1 MANLPIPSAWQLVSC
16 EIDGKTIP
24 AVNDKAFIAIRDGE
38 IGGHT
43 GCNAFGGEWTGSASK
58 MNVPGVMSTKMFCND
73 VADQERL
80 ILDLL
85 NGTVSCATSDG
96 KSLVISSGQRKLI
109 LTRNDKRL
117 K

>member
-1 MANLPIPSAWQLVSC
+1 M
-16 EIDGKTIP
+16 
-24 AVNDKAFIAIRDGE
+24 
-38 IGGHT
+38 GGHVYFA
-43 GCNAFGGEWTGSASK
+43 CNAFGGEWTGSASK

-96 KSLVISSGQRKLI
+96 KSLVISSGQRKLM

>member
-1 MANLPIPSAWQLVSC
+1 MAKLPIPSAWELVSC

-24 AVNDKAFIAIRDGE
+24 AVNEKAFIAMRDGE

-43 GCNAFGGEWTGSASK
+43 GCNAFGGEWTGSTSK
-58 MNVPGVMSTKMFCND
+58 MDVPGVMSTKMFCND

-85 NGTVSCATSDG
+85 NGTVSCATADG
-96 KSLVISSGQRKLI
+96 KTLIISAGQRKLK

-117 K
+117 Q